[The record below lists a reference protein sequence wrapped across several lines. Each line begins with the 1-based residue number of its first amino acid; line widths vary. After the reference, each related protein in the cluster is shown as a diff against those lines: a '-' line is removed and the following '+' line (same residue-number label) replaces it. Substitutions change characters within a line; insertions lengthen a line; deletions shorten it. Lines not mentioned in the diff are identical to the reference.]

1 MEYSRCQSPC
11 ACFIASDN
19 PHSKCVKCMDF
30 SHAREAVYGVSKCTF
45 CEILRLKTLCSRLE
59 VFERESSVFLCRA
72 PEPSATFCESATWG
86 FGCGAQGNGERAD
99 LDDWDDWLILAHSR
113 ELVSCHRDIILR
125 HIHALGLRTNTKKSV
140 LSPSWQTVFLFI
152 CRPVWLLPGFPVSTH
167 VWPASN

>member
-72 PEPSATFCESATWG
+72 PEPSATFRESATWG
-86 FGCGAQGNGERAD
+86 
-99 LDDWDDWLILAHSR
+99 LDV
-113 ELVSCHRDIILR
+113 ELKAMESE
-125 HIHALGLRTNTKKSV
+125 
-140 LSPSWQTVFLFI
+140 QTWMIGMIDSFW
-152 CRPVWLLPGFPVSTH
+152 PTPGS
-167 VWPASN
+167 